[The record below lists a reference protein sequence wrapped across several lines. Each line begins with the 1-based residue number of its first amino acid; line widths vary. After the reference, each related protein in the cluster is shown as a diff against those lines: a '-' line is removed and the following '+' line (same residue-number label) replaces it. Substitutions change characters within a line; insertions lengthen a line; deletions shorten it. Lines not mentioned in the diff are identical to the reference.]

1 MTSTEIPVTDTAK
14 SGDIFIEFQPIYSLN
29 TKKVIGAEGLARA
42 SDGDRIIM
50 PKELFYSA
58 KTPEELEKIADICL
72 ERALEAFKMQ
82 DRSEILYINIEPSIL
97 KPDRVSGAMLVKRT
111 AAHGIPTENIV
122 LELSCPR
129 IKDNYSVMIFVEY
142 CRKNGFLI
150 AADNA
155 DGSPDSVSAVAMIN
169 PDIIKIDR
177 SIISGIDKDGAKQ
190 TAFREIAAAARRIGA
205 LTIAVG
211 TETVEE
217 VVECILLGADYFQGF
232 YFSKPDKINRIFSN
246 DVRLKLED
254 AAHRLN
260 VNIKNNPTA
269 EGVRI
274 ETYKRIIYN
283 IVSALTGLPLE
294 DYETAIR
301 VYLDEHEELE
311 CAFLMDQN
319 GFQITSTVM
328 GKGAESLPGYM
339 PGLIGENHG
348 IKNYFYAVRERIED
362 PFISGW
368 YTSAAT
374 GRRCKT
380 ISSKFFDSMGRMV
393 IVAVDLKKY

>member
-1 MTSTEIPVTDTAK
+1 MEMPVTDTAK
-14 SGDIFIEFQPIYSLN
+14 SGQIFIEFQPIYSLN

-42 SDGDRIIM
+42 NDGDRIVM
-50 PKELFYSA
+50 PREIYKSA
-58 KTPEELEKIADICL
+58 GSPEKLSEIADTCL
-72 ERALEAFKMQ
+72 DAALEAFKLQ
-82 DRSEILYINIEPSIL
+82 DRSEILYINIEPSVL
-97 KPDRVSGAMLVKRT
+97 RPDRSSASFIIKRS
-111 AAHGIPTENIV
+111 ALHGIPTENIV
-122 LELSCPR
+122 LELASKR

-150 AADNA
+150 AVDNA
-155 DGSPDSVSAVAMIN
+155 DGTEQSQNIIAMIN

-177 SIISGIDKDGAKQ
+177 TVVSGIDKDDTKQ
-190 TAFREIAAAARRIGA
+190 TAFREMVAAARRIGA
-205 LTIAVG
+205 LVIAVG

-269 EGVRI
+269 EGLRI

-283 IVSALTGLPLE
+283 IVSALTGLSSE
-294 DYETAIR
+294 DYEQAICR
-301 VYLDEHEELE
+301 YLEEHDELE

-319 GFQITSTVM
+319 GFQITSTM
-328 GKGAESLPGYM
+328 MCNGTESLPGFT
-339 PGLIGENHG
+339 PGLVGENHC

-374 GRRCKT
+374 GRQCKT
-380 ISSKFFDSMGRMV
+380 ISSKFFDSQGRMIV
-393 IVAVDLKKY
+393 VAVDLKKY